1 MSDAFQRDDE
11 IPAQLLAPASAANT
25 AAATSGNGF
34 WIDLQPFEGDILVT
48 QSVGAVTA
56 GSITGR
62 LQCADDANGTNAV
75 DIAGAIFPLVNTA
88 NSVLSL
94 SLNSKSTAKR
104 FVGYVGTI
112 VTGPALVGVTA
123 HGVKKYN

>member
-1 MSDAFQRDDE
+1 MSDAFQREDE
-11 IPAQLLAPASAANT
+11 VPAQLLAPASAANT

-48 QSVGAVTA
+48 QTVGAITA
-56 GSITGR
+56 GSITGK

-75 DIAGAIFPLVNTA
+75 DIAGAVFPLVNTA
-88 NSVLSL
+88 NSALSL
-94 SLNSKSTAKR
+94 SLSSKGTAKR
-104 FVGYVGTI
+104 YLGYVGTI
-112 VTGPALVGVTA
+112 VTGPAVVAVTA